1 MRKAMVLIASLYA
14 GAVFASGAEPAA
26 EGAEHEKPGV
36 AEYIMHHV
44 SDSPEYEFEIP
55 LSDHHKVIPLPQILI
70 PFHEGACAVPGAE
83 HGDGAS
89 AGHGAARPGLMSGCL
104 DLSFT
109 KHTVM
114 MFLSALLLVG
124 SILIWS
130 NRDKSKLVPRGVG
143 ANLFEMLVV
152 FVRDELAIKNIG
164 KEEGP
169 RYVPFLLTAFFFIL
183 FMNMLGL
190 FPWMAT
196 ATGNIAVTCA
206 LAILTFVLTQVA
218 GIRAAGFGGYLAH
231 LTGGV
236 HWALWPIMIPVEIL
250 GLFTKPFALTM
261 RLFANMLAGHIV
273 IFFLL
278 GLIFMMGSAAV
289 GIVAVPFAM
298 GIYFLELF
306 VAFVQAYVFTMLSA
320 LFIGMGVAMGH
331 HHDHAH
337 EHGEGHHEGAKSHD
351 HGRAHA

>member
-1 MRKAMVLIASLYA
+1 MRKAMVLFASLFA
-14 GAVFASGAEPAA
+14 GVALAA
-26 EGAEHEKPGV
+26 EESAAAADHPKEDV
-36 AEYIMHHV
+36 AGFIMHHV
-44 SDSPEYEFEIP
+44 SDSREYEFEIP
-55 LSDHHKVIPLPQILI
+55 LSHEGVIIHLPQIFI
-70 PFHEGACAVPGAE
+70 PLSEGACTLPAAE
-83 HGDGAS
+83 HGEA
-89 AGHGAARPGLMSGCL
+89 AEGHGEAHPGLLQGCL
-104 DLSFT
+104 DLSIT
-109 KHTVM
+109 KHTIM
-114 MFLSALLLVG
+114 MWLAAALLIG

-130 NRDKSKLVPRGVG
+130 NRDKSKLVPRGTG
-143 ANLFEMLVV
+143 ANLFEMLVL

-169 RYVPFLLTAFFFIL
+169 RYVPYLLTAFFFIL

-196 ATGNIAVTCA
+196 ATGNIAVTLSLA
-206 LAILTFVLTQVA
+206 LCTFILTQA
-218 GIRAAGFGGYLAH
+218 ASIRAAGIGGYFAH

-236 HWALWPIMIPVEIL
+236 AWWLWPIMIPVEIL

-278 GLIFMMGSAAV
+278 GLIFMMNSAAV
-289 GIVAVPFAM
+289 GLVAVPFAM

-331 HHDHAH
+331 HGDHAH

>member
-1 MRKAMVLIASLYA
+1 MRKAMLLIASLFA
-14 GAVFASGAEPAA
+14 GTALAAGPAA
-26 EGAEHEKPGV
+26 GGGEQGKEDV
-36 AEYIMHHV
+36 AGYIMHHV
-44 SDSPEYEFEIP
+44 ADSPEYEFEVP
-55 LSDHHKVIPLPQILI
+55 LSNNHKVIHLPQILI
-70 PFHEGACAVPGAE
+70 PFREGACTVQMTD
-83 HGDGAS
+83 HGPSHA
-89 AGHGAARPGLMSGCL
+89 GLMGGCL
-104 DLSFT
+104 DMSIT

-114 MFLSALLLVG
+114 MWLSALLLIG
-124 SILIWS
+124 SVLIFS
-130 NRDKSKLVPRGVG
+130 SRDKAKLVPRGVG
-143 ANLFEMLVV
+143 ANMFEMLVL

-183 FMNMLGL
+183 FMNLLGL

-206 LAILTFVLTQVA
+206 LAICTFVLTQAA
-218 GIRAAGFGGYLAH
+218 GIRAAGLGGYLKH

-236 HWALWPIMIPVEIL
+236 HWLLWPIMIPVEIL

-289 GIVAVPFAM
+289 GLVAVPFAM

-320 LFIGMGVAMGH
+320 LFIGMSVAMGH
-331 HHDHAH
+331 HDHGD
-337 EHGEGHHEGAKSHD
+337 HGADLSHAGHHEGGASHD
-351 HGRAHA
+351 HGRAHM